1 MTEKNRAVAYVRVS
15 TKHESQKESPEH
27 QRAAIEAYARELGLD
42 IINTYEDR
50 DTATSIVAR
59 PEVQKMVADA
69 QKGLF
74 DVIIF
79 SSLSRFSRDALDSI
93 SLKRMLVNA
102 LGIRLISI
110 EDLYDSAKDDNEMLF
125 GIVSVVNQK
134 LSEQIGIASRRGIR
148 QSALKGNFIGSLPPY
163 GYRKVNINGR
173 KTLEIDPEKAKIV
186 RLIFDMYVNQ
196 KMGEKE
202 IVKYLNER
210 GVPAPKGGTWGIT
223 SVQYILQNEAYTGA
237 NVFCKH
243 TVVKVYDDISDMH
256 NRRRKL
262 VQRDKSEWER
272 SPFKTHEAIIDEET
286 FRKAQEIRLIRGGGS
301 RGGRKKYKNVFAKMI
316 FCKHCGSAMVSAL
329 SKGGER
335 YRYLICSRRRR
346 HGDAGCKN
354 NKWIPY
360 YAFRDELI
368 AMLVDKLSKLID
380 SEVLAEEVAK
390 GVTIDEYDYEKEIN
404 QVKRR
409 IEDNRKLLFE
419 IRRQHMLGE
428 IDQAQYNF
436 EREQYE
442 QEIGKLEKQLDEL
455 EQKKNEVADREKL
468 KQEIKEAIDELTLIE
483 SYDDTEK
490 TRLILS
496 KLIERITV
504 DVNGNIDVY
513 TPLGK
518 VL

>member
-1 MTEKNRAVAYVRVS
+1 MKKNRAVAYVRVS
-15 TKHESQKESPEH
+15 TKKESQKDSPEH

-74 DVIIF
+74 DTILF

-125 GIVSVVNQK
+125 GIVSIVNQK
-134 LSEQIGIASRRGIR
+134 QSEQIGIASRRGIR
-148 QSALKGNFIGSLPPY
+148 QSALKGNFTGSRAPY
-163 GYRKVNINGR
+163 GYKKVIVNGR
-173 KTLEIDPEKAKIV
+173 KTLEVVPEQAKV
-186 RLIFDMYVNQ
+186 VQMIFDLYVNQ

-202 IVKYLNER
+202 IVKYLNEK
-210 GVPAPKGGTWGIT
+210 GIPSAKGGTWGVT
-223 SVQYILQNEAYTGA
+223 SVQYILQNEVYTGR
-237 NVFCKH
+237 NVFCKY

-262 VQRDKSEWER
+262 VRRETSEWER
-272 SPFKTHEAIIDEET
+272 TEFRTHEPIIDDET
-286 FRKAQEIRLIRGGGS
+286 FDKAQKIRLIRGGGM
-301 RGGRKKYKNVFAKMI
+301 RGGRKKFSNVFAKMI
-316 FCKHCGSAMVSAL
+316 FCKHCGSAMVSM
-329 SKGGER
+329 SGKGSEK
-335 YRYLICSRRRR
+335 YRYLVCSRRRR
-346 HGDAGCKN
+346 HGDAGCQN

-360 YAFRDELI
+360 YPFRDDLI
-368 AMLVDKLSKLID
+368 GMLVDRLSKRID
-380 SEVLAEEVAK
+380 SESLSEEAAK
-390 GVTIDEYDYEKEIN
+390 GAIVDEYDFEKEMNLI
-404 QVKRR
+404 KRK

-428 IDQAQYNF
+428 IDQAQYEF

-442 QEIGKLEKQLDEL
+442 QEIEKLEKQLDEL
-455 EQKKNEVADREKL
+455 ERKKLEADDKERL
-468 KQEIKEAIDELTLIE
+468 KAEIKEAIDELTSIE
-483 SYDDTEK
+483 SYDETEK
-490 TRLILS
+490 TRIILS
-496 KLIERITV
+496 KMIERITV
-504 DVNGNIDVY
+504 DVDGNIDVY

-518 VL
+518 IL